1 MAEIWVRSRM
11 ERSWG
16 DPEESAT
23 RFERRFRDTLSKSS
37 LNSSIFQVTFS

>member
-1 MAEIWVRSRM
+1 MAEIWIRSRT

-16 DPEESAT
+16 YPEEGVT

-37 LNSSIFQVTFS
+37 LNRSILRVTFS

>member
-1 MAEIWVRSRM
+1 MAEVWARGRM

-16 DPEESAT
+16 YPEEGVT

-37 LNSSIFQVTFS
+37 LNHSIFQVTFS